1 MPPQA
6 QVNPIMQFVPF
17 IFIFG
22 IFYFLIIRPQRQREK
37 EHKALLGKLA
47 KNDEVV
53 TAAGI
58 HGTVVSVKD
67 TTVIIRIDENV
78 KMEIDKSAV
87 AFVKVKPATN
97 EGK

>member
-1 MPPQA
+1 MPPQ
-6 QVNPIMQFVPF
+6 QQLNPIVQFVPF

-37 EHKALLGKLA
+37 EMKAMIGRLA
-47 KNDEVV
+47 KNDEIV

-58 HGTVVSVKD
+58 HGTVVSVKE
-67 TTVIIRIDENV
+67 TTVIVRIDENV
-78 KMEIDKSAV
+78 KIEIDKSAV
-87 AFVKVKPATN
+87 AYVKTKPATN

>member
-6 QVNPIMQFVPF
+6 QVNPIMQFIPF

-37 EHKALLGKLA
+37 EHKAMLAKIA

-58 HGTVVSVKD
+58 HGTVVNVKD
-67 TTVIIRIDENV
+67 TTVVIRIDENV

>member
-1 MPPQA
+1 MPTQA
-6 QVNPIMQFVPF
+6 QLNPIMQFIPF

-22 IFYFLIIRPQRQREK
+22 IFYFLIIRPQKQREK
-37 EHKALLGKLA
+37 EHKALLAKLA
-47 KNDEVV
+47 KNDEIV

-67 TTVIIRIDENV
+67 TTVIVRIDDNA
-78 KMEIDKSAV
+78 KIEIDKAAV
-87 AFVKVKPATN
+87 AYVKTKPATN

>member
-1 MPPQA
+1 
-6 QVNPIMQFVPF
+6 MQFIPF

-37 EHKALLGKLA
+37 EHKAMLGKLA

-58 HGTVVSVKD
+58 HGTVVNVKD

>member
-1 MPPQA
+1 MPTQS
-6 QVNPIMQFVPF
+6 QLNPLMQFIPF

-22 IFYFLIIRPQRQREK
+22 IFYFLIIRPQKQREK
-37 EHKALLGKLA
+37 EHKALLSKLA

-58 HGTVVSVKD
+58 HGTVVSVKE
-67 TTVIIRIDENV
+67 TTVIVRIDDNA
-78 KMEIDKSAV
+78 KIEIDKAAV
-87 AFVKVKPATN
+87 AYVKTKPATN

>member
-1 MPPQA
+1 MPPQT
-6 QVNPIMQFVPF
+6 QLNSIMQFVPF
-17 IFIFG
+17 LFIFG

-37 EHKALLGKLA
+37 EHKALLGRLA
-47 KNDEVV
+47 KNDEIV

-67 TTVIIRIDENV
+67 TTVVVRVDDNV
-78 KMEIDKSAV
+78 KIEIDKAAV
-87 AFVKVKPATN
+87 AYVKTKPAAN

>member
-1 MPPQA
+1 MPPQT
-6 QVNPIMQFVPF
+6 QLNPIMQFVPF
-17 IFIFG
+17 LFIFG

-37 EHKALLGKLA
+37 EHKALLGRLA
-47 KNDEVV
+47 KNDEIV

-67 TTVIIRIDENV
+67 MTVIVRVDDNV
-78 KMEIDKSAV
+78 KIEIDKAAV
-87 AFVKVKPATN
+87 AYVKTKPAAN